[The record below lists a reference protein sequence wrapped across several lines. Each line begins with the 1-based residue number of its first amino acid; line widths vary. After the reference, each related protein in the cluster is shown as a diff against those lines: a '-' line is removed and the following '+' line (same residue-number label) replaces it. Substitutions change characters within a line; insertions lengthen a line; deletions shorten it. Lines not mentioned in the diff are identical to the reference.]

1 MTIINN
7 NTDNVRWFRKLIDNF
22 NIIFTY
28 HEQENSLHLPTNDF
42 IMDFFVMK
50 LSSTFSCHYT
60 RIQRRLD

>member
-1 MTIINN
+1 MSIIIL
-7 NTDNVRWFRKLIDNF
+7 TMFVGLDLKDNF